1 MGPVSRRYDGR
12 MSEPTRPPGDHGAL
26 VTVNPAASR
35 VDDPRRRD
43 RVIAEV
49 RRSVMARTGRE
60 PEIVVPGSRREMR
73 ERVAAAVEA
82 GAPFVVAIGGD
93 GTVRDVAS
101 ILAGSDVPLG
111 IVSAGT
117 ANLFAATVGVPR
129 GAEKAAR
136 AIADACPRPVDLGL
150 ARWGTADGGA
160 SEPRIFAV
168 AAGIG
173 FDSVLMASTDA
184 AAKRRL
190 GRYAYF
196 ATGARMLRHVTGVP
210 VRLTAD
216 GEVIETEAIQVMVA
230 NGGELIPGLLRPAL
244 PIDPDDGLLDVIL
257 VEGSGLLDG
266 IRGGLEAILR
276 KRTGASG
283 SGRSRRLRAATVRV
297 EGPSD
302 GPVEVDGDVVGVGW
316 LEAECRP
323 RALRV
328 LVPVRARAGSGP
340 VSAGGP

>member
-1 MGPVSRRYDGR
+1 MSDPLRSSGGR
-12 MSEPTRPPGDHGAL
+12 GAL

-35 VDDPRRRD
+35 VDDPRQRD
-43 RVIAEV
+43 RVIAQV
-49 RRSVMARTGRE
+49 RSSVLARTGRE
-60 PEIVVPGSRREMR
+60 PEVVVPGSRREMR
-73 ERVAAAVEA
+73 ERVAAAAAA
-82 GAPFVVAIGGD
+82 GAPLVVAIGGD
-93 GTVRDVAS
+93 GTIRDVATD
-101 ILAGSDVPLG
+101 LVGTDVPLA
-111 IVSAGT
+111 IVPAGT
-117 ANLFAATVGVPR
+117 ANLFASTVGVPR
-129 GAEKAAR
+129 GAEEAAR
-136 AIADACPRPVDLGL
+136 AIADARPRPVDLGL
-150 ARWGTADGGA
+150 VTWGTVDGGA
-160 SEPRIFAV
+160 SEPRIFVV

-196 ATGARMLRHVTGVP
+196 ATGARMLRHVTGIP

-216 GEVIETEAIQVMVA
+216 GDVIETVAIQVMVA

-244 PIDPDDGLLDVIL
+244 PIDPNDGLLDVIL

-283 SGRSRRLRAATVRV
+283 SGRSRRLRASRVRV
-297 EGPSD
+297 ECPPD
-302 GPVEVDGDVVGVGW
+302 RPVEVDGDVVGVGW

-328 LVPVRARAGSGP
+328 LVPVRARSVGKPRPGDGP
-340 VSAGGP
+340 